1 MRQYK
6 EERPYSVT
14 TTVCLHCLC
23 GIAVVA
29 GVKIVPALAG
39 LNIITH
45 PVETL
50 RIALVRFVAN
60 LLSSAIDTRQ
70 DFRSGCVFRLY
81 IGNHVVI
88 DLFRDNIV
96 LYYIENDLVD
106 SPENGTSS

>member
-14 TTVCLHCLC
+14 STVCLHCLC

-29 GVKIVPALAG
+29 GVKMVPALAG

-50 RIALVRFVAN
+50 RISLVSFVAN
-60 LLSSAIDTRQ
+60 LSSTAIATRQ
-70 DFRSGCVFRLY
+70 DFRSGCVFGLH

-96 LYYIENDLVD
+96 LYYTERK
-106 SPENGTSS
+106 

>member
-14 TTVCLHCLC
+14 STVCLHCLC

-29 GVKIVPALAG
+29 GVKMVPALAG

-50 RIALVRFVAN
+50 RISLVRFVAN
-60 LLSSAIDTRQ
+60 LLSIAIDTRQ
-70 DFRSGCVFRLY
+70 DFRSGCVFRLC

-96 LYYIENDLVD
+96 LYC
-106 SPENGTSS
+106 TQRK

>member
-14 TTVCLHCLC
+14 STVCLHCLC

-29 GVKIVPALAG
+29 GVKIVPAFAG

-50 RIALVRFVAN
+50 RISLVRFVAN
-60 LLSSAIDTRQ
+60 LLTSAIDTRQ
-70 DFRSGCVFRLY
+70 DF
-81 IGNHVVI
+81 
-88 DLFRDNIV
+88 
-96 LYYIENDLVD
+96 
-106 SPENGTSS
+106 